1 MIPSPKYYYVYMY
14 LQRKVIIL
22 SITCYCQSMSFF
34 YKQRMEFHF
43 QKIKEPS
50 VMWFSVCS
58 ILIIRFLSTDSMSWK
73 LQIYK
78 RISTLTILFPRTIS
92 VIYLASILITVGS
105 MFVVVW
111 FCLFA
116 CFPKYRKERLALKC
130 GVAILL
136 ANRKCESREWVLH
149 WGQIQTG
156 WNDVCIKAMR
166 RCTPQDLQMS
176 LTAPGDRPIR
186 MCCRTFFVSLGSLTE
201 ETVIQRQERRGAGG
215 FMHTARSCPCM
226 NSQDV

>member
-1 MIPSPKYYYVYMY
+1 
-14 LQRKVIIL
+14 
-22 SITCYCQSMSFF
+22 
-34 YKQRMEFHF
+34 MEFHF

-130 GVAILL
+130 GVAILG
-136 ANRKCESREWVLH
+136 NESCTEVKYKQAGTMSVSKLWEGALHRTSRCPWLPQVTDPSEYVAEHSLCPWVLLQKKQLYK
-149 WGQIQTG
+149 GRKGEEQEDLCIQ
-156 WNDVCIKAMR
+156 
-166 RCTPQDLQMS
+166 
-176 LTAPGDRPIR
+176 PGLVPVWIHK
-186 MCCRTFFVSLGSLTE
+186 MFSV
-201 ETVIQRQERRGAGG
+201 
-215 FMHTARSCPCM
+215 
-226 NSQDV
+226 